1 MCSLF
6 YETCY
11 NLDMHFE
18 LRNLRRNQVAPQ
30 NDKKIQNGSWVL
42 YKKSS
47 LFSIKTK
54 LRLKTPQNLPTLHIT
69 IKKDSTESIKIKN
82 LQQTLPTELQEV
94 ILDFK
99 KAVIDTLDNY
109 ERKTCK
115 KNPRPERDR

>member
-54 LRLKTPQNLPTLHIT
+54 NTPKPSNSSHYDKKTYNQKFRVSILVENIFQKELFYENKFILAENKSHQLFFYIT
-69 IKKDSTESIKIKN
+69 SEIFYFLITFIS
-82 LQQTLPTELQEV
+82 
-94 ILDFK
+94 
-99 KAVIDTLDNY
+99 
-109 ERKTCK
+109 
-115 KNPRPERDR
+115 